1 MKVELK
7 YEADR
12 FLSGLRSDGFLG
24 STPYSALP
32 LFYTQICPLK
42 CLPLGCSTQQ
52 PTISQ
57 PPLLPTSSFALY
69 WKNYVL
75 GIISK
80 ILPVLDQNRIDITS
94 VTEPFL
100 KGGNL

>member
-1 MKVELK
+1 MKQIDFYLVSEVMVSLV
-7 YEADR
+7 
-12 FLSGLRSDGFLG
+12 
-24 STPYSALP
+24 PLP
-32 LFYTQICPLK
+32 TQLYPFFYTQVCPLK